1 MEREPFDISV
11 FLIFFGV
18 GDIYYVR
25 SALLFLHSC
34 KNQNDLLL
42 LEESGVFKWKS
53 TVLKLVYITLFY
65 ILLYLYFYK
74 LLLLSTE
81 GKVDRQQTKKLTYI
95 G

>member
-1 MEREPFDISV
+1 MYEV
-11 FLIFFGV
+11 
-18 GDIYYVR
+18 
-25 SALLFLHSC
+25 LLFLHMC
-34 KNQNDLLL
+34 KNKNDLLL
-42 LEESGVFKWKS
+42 LEELEVFKWKS

-95 G
+95 D

>member
-25 SALLFLHSC
+25 SALVFLHSC

-42 LEESGVFKWKS
+42 LDELEVFKWKS
-53 TVLKLVYITLFY
+53 TIFKVNVY
-65 ILLYLYFYK
+65 YFIIYFTVFIF
-74 LLLLSTE
+74 L
-81 GKVDRQQTKKLTYI
+81 
-95 G
+95 